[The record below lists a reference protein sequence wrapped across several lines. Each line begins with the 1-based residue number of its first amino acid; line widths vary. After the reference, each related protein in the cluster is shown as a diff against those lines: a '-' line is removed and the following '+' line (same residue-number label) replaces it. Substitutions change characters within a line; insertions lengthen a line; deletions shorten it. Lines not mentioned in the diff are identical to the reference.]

1 MRKIYLLFFLS
12 LFFVIGMSSVSADA
26 MHEGT
31 YKIESALK
39 SNMVL
44 TSSGGSDAS
53 NVSLNTFSN
62 SNNQKWDL
70 TDLGSGY
77 YKITSKANSS
87 MALDVQGASKSN
99 KANVQIYSSNNT
111 DAQTWILKSIG
122 NGYFYIVSKCN
133 NLYLDVDG
141 AKTADGTN
149 IQMYQG
155 NGTSAQKFK
164 LTEIVDNPEKTIDS
178 GTYVI
183 TSKINGDKALNI
195 DNNNINIKEV
205 DSSYLEAFKVEYND
219 EGYYTIKKYSDNKFV
234 GINNDSKESNVLLLD
249 ESDKTKWILKENS
262 DGTYSFV
269 SYFGHYY
276 MDLKGGKTSN
286 GTNVQIYDG
295 NGTDAQKFNLTKV
308 EFEDIEDGIYTIST
322 FTNNEIVLALNN
334 EIALNG
340 GNVELSEKNGNNKE
354 KWHFK
359 NISEN
364 IYEIK
369 SAIDDS
375 YVFDISGGN
384 INNGGN
390 VQIYKTNETDAQRFR
405 VIKVDNEA
413 YRFTNVNSKKNV
425 DVQGGKIS
433 IGSNVQQYENNNTI
447 AQKFKL
453 EKTTASEYSQDIE
466 NGKYIIYSTL
476 NLNKSLRC
484 SSNVFIYDVE
494 GSLKE
499 IFDIEYIDKGYY
511 YIKNGDLAI
520 TNTNGKI
527 TMEDYK
533 GEDNQKWFFKKVGDN
548 YTFVS
553 KVDGKVLDVPSGNAS
568 NNNRLQTYTSNGTK
582 SQQFYLEAVLPNDLE
597 TGYYKMSI
605 GSNYLGLDREIA
617 YNGALPNMTS
627 LKTNSTQKWYIKKI
641 RNNTYEIKY
650 ALNPNKVLDVKG
662 GGTSDGN
669 IVQMY
674 ESNSTDSQR
683 WNVVKL
689 KNGSYKFISNISHKC
704 LTADNN
710 TKIYSNDEDKNQKF
724 ILTSTDEVTVG
735 QTVEDGYYVI
745 SSALDGNK
753 VLDIKSGSIKSGTNV
768 QLYSYN
774 SSVAQIWKVYYV
786 ENGVYYIKSA
796 LNPKRALTR
805 VGGNVQSEKFT
816 GNDNQ
821 KWYIKHLENN
831 KLSIISVTDSLFVD
845 VSGGR
850 TNDGTNIGVYEG
862 NNTPSQQFKLNG
874 YGKTKNYHG
883 IDISRWQGTIDW
895 NKLSSTDIS
904 FVIARAGF
912 GMYSHQKDDLFEEY
926 YSNAKSYDYAVGTY
940 TYSYAQSVEE
950 AKREANETIGWIKG
964 KSFELPVFYD
974 LEDKSQIYLGKN
986 TLTNMAEAFCDIII
1000 KNGYQCGIYANKN
1013 WFTNYLDASRLSSK
1027 YPIWLAHYTNGY
1039 NRTSYNEAL
1048 SHYGTDYTGSYQFWQ
1063 FSSVGSLEGIG
1074 GDVDLD
1080 FGYDIFD

>member
-1 MRKIYLLFFLS
+1 MKKIFLFIFSMLS
-12 LFFVIGMSSVSADA
+12 FFSFGCIVSALED
-26 MHEGT
+26 
-31 YKIESALK
+31 
-39 SNMVL
+39 
-44 TSSGGSDAS
+44 
-53 NVSLNTFSN
+53 
-62 SNNQKWDL
+62 
-70 TDLGSGY
+70 
-77 YKITSKANSS
+77 
-87 MALDVQGASKSN
+87 
-99 KANVQIYSSNNT
+99 
-111 DAQTWILKSIG
+111 
-122 NGYFYIVSKCN
+122 
-133 NLYLDVDG
+133 
-141 AKTADGTN
+141 
-149 IQMYQG
+149 
-155 NGTSAQKFK
+155 
-164 LTEIVDNPEKTIDS
+164 

-753 VLDIKSGSIKSGTNV
+753 TIDVSGANIASGTNV
-768 QLYSYN
+768 QLYSSN
-774 SSVAQIWKVYYV
+774 NTLAQIWKIKYI
-786 ENGVYYIKSA
+786 GDGLYYIISA
-796 LNPKRALTR
+796 LNPKRAFTNINNNI
-805 VGGNVQSEKFT
+805 VISKKINSE
-816 GNDNQ
+816 NQ
-821 KWYIKHLENN
+821 KWYIDVLEGD
-831 KLSIISVTDSLFVD
+831 KITIISNDGMNVD
-845 VSGGR
+845 VSGGK
-850 TNDGTNIGVYEG
+850 TNDGTNIWLYQ
-862 NNTPSQQFKLNG
+862 NNGTQAQQFILNP
-874 YGKTKNYHG
+874 YSGKKTYRG
-883 IDISRWQGTIDW
+883 IDISKWQGNIDW
-895 NKLSSTDIS
+895 NKLIKEKP
-904 FVIARAGF
+904 GF
-912 GMYSHQKDDLFEEY
+912 IIMRIGRGIKDLGKDVKFESY
-926 YSNAKSYDYAVGTY
+926 YSSASYYDIPIGVYIYGFADNLNDAKD
-940 TYSYAQSVEE
+940 
-950 AKREANETIGWIKG
+950 EANYVLDWLDNK
-964 KSFELPVFYD
+964 KLDLPVFYD
-974 LEDKSQIYLGKN
+974 MEYTGQLYLGKEV
-986 TLTNMAEAFCDIII
+986 LTKIAETFCGQIIS
-1000 KNGYQCGIYANKN
+1000 NNYQCGLYANIYWLNNFIDGK
-1013 WFTNYLDASRLSSK
+1013 SLSEK
-1027 YPIWLAHYTNGY
+1027 YPIWLAHWTGANNYEDALLDKYHSYY
-1039 NRTSYNEAL
+1039 NL
-1048 SHYGTDYTGSYQFWQ
+1048 SPYQYWQ
-1063 FSSVGSLEGIG
+1063 FTDKGTYGGITENT
-1074 GDVDLD
+1074 VDLD